1 MSQRL
6 PDELHEKI
14 SNFFYFVRRYFK
26 EFQTLKSS
34 DIHAAD
40 ETSVLFENV
49 ASSTVSVA
57 GEKTVTLKSTGHDK
71 LCTTV
76 MLSGKSSGDKNKPL
90 VIFKG
95 AGKAKGDKELLARK
109 DIIVVFNQSGWCDQE
124 VLKTWISSIF
134 PKLFA
139 TRKLLIWDSFR
150 AHTTPQTKD
159 LLKERKVDSIVIP
172 GGLTGLIQAP
182 DVSWNFP
189 FKNRLRELYDTWLSD
204 AEKTYTKAGNMRAPS
219 KMELCDFIVDAWN
232 SIPKELI
239 EKSFHATGQSING
252 KVEDIHALKP
262 GNKAEEMFEHIQSFW
277 NNSLEEFDLKV
288 TENFR
293 IAPSDNHNEGN
304 ELFLIDSD
312 NETE

>member
-1 MSQRL
+1 M
-6 PDELHEKI
+6 
-14 SNFFYFVRRYFK
+14 
-26 EFQTLKSS
+26 
-34 DIHAAD
+34 
-40 ETSVLFENV
+40 
-49 ASSTVSVA
+49 
-57 GEKTVTLKSTGHDK
+57 
-71 LCTTV
+71 
-76 MLSGKSSGDKNKPL
+76 
-90 VIFKG
+90 
-95 AGKAKGDKELLARK
+95 
-109 DIIVVFNQSGWCDQE
+109 
-124 VLKTWISSIF
+124 
-134 PKLFA
+134 FA